1 MTEKTPAEQL
11 QAALAVLAAVC
22 DNADLH
28 ALNCPTCTGNFK
40 CQGAEFWHREAADAA
55 EVVKRLQ
62 QRARRAALA
71 AR

>member
-1 MTEKTPAEQL
+1 MDKTPADYL
-11 QAALAVLAAVC
+11 QAALAVLAAVR

-28 ALNCPTCTGNFK
+28 ALNCPTCVGSFK

-62 QRARRAALA
+62 QRARRAALTT
-71 AR
+71 R

>member
-1 MTEKTPAEQL
+1 MDKTPADQL
-11 QAALAVLAAVC
+11 QAALAVLAAVS
-22 DNADLH
+22 DNAELH
-28 ALNCPTCTGNFK
+28 AENCPFCTGRFK
-40 CQGAEFWHREAADAA
+40 CQTAEFWHREGIDAA

>member
-1 MTEKTPAEQL
+1 MDKTPAQQL
-11 QAALAVLAAVC
+11 EAALAVLAAVS
-22 DNADLH
+22 DNAEIH
-28 ALNCPTCTGNFK
+28 AANCGVCNGHFK
-40 CQGAEFWHREAADAA
+40 CQNADYWHREAVDAA